1 MTVHAE
7 ESDSSRM
14 AVEMT
19 LHCLNLENK
28 DVFSKS
34 DPFLRISKLVETAG
48 PIPIC
53 KTEAVTDN
61 LNPVWR
67 PITLTSQQYGS
78 KDNPLLV
85 ECLDFDSSGDHE
97 LIGAFQTTITQL
109 ENIYTSKSGA
119 NFYNRRGQKKV
130 ERTIV
135 CRQVPG
141 KSPAYFLGLYFKW
154 I

>member
-1 MTVHAE
+1 MQMLNLSQQDFLGEACCNLSEIVTKFNHSLTLKLRSDCGHGLHGTLTVHAE

-14 AVEMT
+14 AIEMT

-53 KTEAVTDN
+53 KTEVVTDN

-78 KDNPLLV
+78 KASAILL
-85 ECLDFDSSGDHE
+85 
-97 LIGAFQTTITQL
+97 I
-109 ENIYTSKSGA
+109 
-119 NFYNRRGQKKV
+119 
-130 ERTIV
+130 
-135 CRQVPG
+135 
-141 KSPAYFLGLYFKW
+141 
-154 I
+154 